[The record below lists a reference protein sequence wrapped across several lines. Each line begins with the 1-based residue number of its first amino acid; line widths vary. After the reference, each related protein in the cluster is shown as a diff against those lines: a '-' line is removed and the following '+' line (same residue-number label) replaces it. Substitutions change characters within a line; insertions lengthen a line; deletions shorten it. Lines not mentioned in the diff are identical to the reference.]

1 MRIVRRARLA
11 GLAVLA
17 CLALG
22 TTACRPT
29 APFYAVPDELP
40 AQPGDV
46 VRTTGVMLGKD
57 TTVRGTAVMYR
68 STSATGTPI
77 AVTGTVLIPRAAWA
91 GPGPRPIV
99 GFAPGTQGFGD
110 RCAPSR
116 TLADGTN
123 YELANVKKLLDQGWV
138 VAVTDYQNMGTPGDP
153 TYIVKDAEAHALL
166 DVVRAAQRIPST
178 GVTTTSPVGL
188 IGFSQGG
195 QAVSAAAEIEATYAP
210 ELDIRGVVAG
220 GVPSDLSVVTANL
233 DGDGPGNQFFTFL
246 ALAAVGLDTAY
257 DDLGLED
264 YLTDEGKALLVEARS
279 RQLCL
284 FDGLPFLAGRHIDEL
299 TTGDPLNQPAW
310 QARIAQQQLGGV
322 APAVPALIYH
332 GEIDQVIP
340 YELGTRLRDAWCA
353 KGAEV
358 VFVSYP
364 RVDHVVGINAGIG
377 DGVAFLTDRFAGAP
391 VTSSC

>member
-1 MRIVRRARLA
+1 M
-11 GLAVLA
+11 AVA
-17 CLALG
+17 

-29 APFYAVPDELP
+29 SSFYKVPDELP

-46 VRTTGVMLGKD
+46 VRTTPVMLGKD

-68 STSATGTPI
+68 STGANGEPI
-77 AVTGTVLIPRAAWA
+77 VVTGTVLIPRAAWA

-138 VAVTDYQNMGTPGDP
+138 VAETDYQNMGTPGDP
-153 TYIVKDAEAHALL
+153 TYIVKDAEAHAVL
-166 DVVRAAQRIPST
+166 DMVRAAQRIPST

-188 IGFSQGG
+188 IGYSQGG
-195 QAVSAAAEIEATYAP
+195 QAVAAAAEIEADYAP
-210 ELDIRGVVAG
+210 ELAIEGVVAG
-220 GVPSDLSVVTANL
+220 GVPSDLSVVSANL
-233 DGDGPGNQFFTFL
+233 DGTGPGNQFFTFL
-246 ALAAVGLDTAY
+246 ALASVGLDTAY
-257 DDLGLED
+257 DDIDLPA
-264 YLTDEGKALLVEARS
+264 YLNDEGQALLAEARA

-284 FDGLPFLAGRHIDEL
+284 FDGLPFLANRHIAEL
-299 TTGDPLNQPAW
+299 TTGDPLHQPEW
-310 QARIAQQQLGGV
+310 QARMADQKLGTV
-322 APAVPALIYH
+322 APAVPALVYH

-340 YELGTRLRDAWCA
+340 FQLGTQLRDDWCA
-353 KGAEV
+353 RGATV
-358 VFVSYP
+358 QFVPYP

-377 DGVAFLTDRFAGAP
+377 DGIAFLTDRFAGVAP
-391 VTSSC
+391 SSSCAP